1 MKNIRD
7 VFEDLCIDYDVINH
21 PPITTIEEMNSLSL
35 KNTDRIAKN
44 LFLRDDKK
52 RNYYIIVV
60 KNTYRVNLKELK
72 ATIGSRPLSF
82 ASEKDLN
89 HYLSL
94 ERGAVTPLGVINN
107 KINNVTVVI
116 DSYFESGIIGVHPNV
131 NTSTVFLETKDLKL
145 FIEKCG
151 NVVESIE
158 FD

>member
-1 MKNIRD
+1 MKSIRE
-7 VFEDLCIDYDVINH
+7 VFEDLYIDYNVINH

-52 RNYYIIVV
+52 KNYYIIVV

-151 NVVESIE
+151 NVVEYIE